1 MKKMYL
7 RAAALVMG
15 LLLLCAP
22 VSAEIRKGDS
32 GENVAELQRMLLE
45 LGFLEDEPDGSYGQK
60 TEAAVK
66 LFQTYCGLK
75 ADGRASDDLVA
86 MVFDLYATAFG
97 VMEGDGLSDAE
108 LKDRYPASCSFQ
120 SKDVWSAVYCW
131 RHLDQGYLSSL
142 IYRPGAPAKLERVLT
157 KRGCELWMR
166 AMSVMF
172 AEWEASLPAEERN
185 VVTDRRASFEAVA
198 EELLGDRMDD
208 SSDASL
214 LNAYVYLEEY
224 GIELCRELYGE

>member
-15 LLLLCAP
+15 LMLLCVP

-32 GENVAELQRMLLE
+32 SENVAELQRMLLE

-86 MVFDLYATAFG
+86 MVFDLYAGRGAQGPVSRFLFLPEQGCLERG
-97 VMEGDGLSDAE
+97 VLLAAPGSGLS
-108 LKDRYPASCSFQ
+108 FQ
-120 SKDVWSAVYCW
+120 PDLQA
-131 RHLDQGYLSSL
+131 
-142 IYRPGAPAKLERVLT
+142 
-157 KRGCELWMR
+157 
-166 AMSVMF
+166 
-172 AEWEASLPAEERN
+172 
-185 VVTDRRASFEAVA
+185 RRAGEA
-198 EELLGDRMDD
+198 
-208 SSDASL
+208 
-214 LNAYVYLEEY
+214 
-224 GIELCRELYGE
+224 